1 MANLNAPDIKFYK
14 SVFSASGIGSLGG
27 AIDTGNE
34 VTSFAM
40 HNLFDKTTQT
50 QATSG
55 IVKFRCLYIKNIHT
69 VDPIR
74 NPILTIPQN
83 TISANDEMSIG
94 WDPAGLTSNAQTIAD
109 QHTYPTNVTFMAA
122 PDRANG
128 AVLGQNIPP
137 GKTKPFWLRL
147 VSRFGAEPMLSN
159 AMVVR
164 LLAENLVTEV
174 IEQAPVP
181 PPSASFTVFGE
192 TNLNS
197 TLSTIVEEVE
207 HRNSNLNI
215 SVGNNTLSNTSTNP
229 QDWFNIIGDEIARIT
244 RLALGAN
251 DMTSTSQIQS
261 YLNKYGITEKF
272 SSTTMQNI
280 HFLFMDTASGPDAY
294 STSSPQYE
302 FVVNDLKSASADS
315 TIDWIF
321 VIMNRAMYA
330 SQTSTTTKYV
340 LKSLRDIYHPLF
352 EQYGVHCVINGYFN
366 NYQRQHVLHFNA
378 ANSDNPTSI
387 LSGQAPNYVIVK
399 GNASFDDGSGNSGCL
414 FLNVGC
420 GGAAHDNVSSQ
431 NSHTVTYDSAHFGY
445 LHCMLNN
452 VRTFSIE
459 GDPTSDLLEDYRE
472 IVISFFDEVDD
483 ILRDYCTLR
492 KMVTQNVRVESRHK
506 YRIYNEPEPV

>member
-1 MANLNAPDIKFYK
+1 
-14 SVFSASGIGSLGG
+14 
-27 AIDTGNE
+27 
-34 VTSFAM
+34 M
-40 HNLFDKTTQT
+40 HNLFDKTTKT

-55 IVKFRCLYIKNIHT
+55 IVKFRCLFIKNIHT

-83 TISANDEMSIG
+83 TISPNDEMSIG
-94 WDPAGLTSNAQTIAD
+94 WDPAGLGSNAQTITD
-109 QHTYPTNVTFMAA
+109 QHTYPTNVTFIPA

-181 PPSASFTVFGE
+181 PPAASFTVTGE
-192 TNLNS
+192 TDLNP
-197 TLSTIVEEVE
+197 TLKSIVLCLQ
-207 HRNSNLNI
+207 HRNCNMNI
-215 SVGNNTLSNTSTNP
+215 SVGNNCSTSTSTNP
-229 QDWFNIIGDEIARIT
+229 QDWFNIIGDAIARIT

-261 YLNKYGITEKF
+261 YLNRYGIQQKY

-294 STSSPQYE
+294 STSSSQYE

-321 VIMNRAMYA
+321 VVMNRAMYA
-330 SQTSTTTKYV
+330 SQTSTSTKYV

-352 EQYGVHCVINGYFN
+352 ERYGVHCVINGYFN

-378 ANSDNPTSI
+378 ANSDNPTII
-387 LSGQAPNYVIVK
+387 LSGQQPNYVIIK

-420 GGAAHDNVSSQ
+420 GGVRHDNCPS
-431 NSHTVTYDSAHFGY
+431 NNTHTVISDSAHFGY
-445 LHCMLNN
+445 LHCMLHN
-452 VRTFSIE
+452 VRTFSIPD
-459 GDPTSDLLEDYRE
+459 DPTSDLLEDYRE
-472 IVISFFDEVDD
+472 IIISFFDEVDD

-492 KMVTQNVRVESRHK
+492 KVITQNVRATSIHK